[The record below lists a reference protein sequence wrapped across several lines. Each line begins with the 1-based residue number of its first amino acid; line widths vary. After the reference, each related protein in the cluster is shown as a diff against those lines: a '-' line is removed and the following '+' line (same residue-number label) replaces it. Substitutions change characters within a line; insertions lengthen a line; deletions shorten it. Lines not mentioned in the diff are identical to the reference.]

1 MSILMRETAVV
12 KTAMSKEGTMFG
24 EKGEV
29 LKMNDHAKE
38 VSTILDRDS
47 SFEGKMT
54 FEGCVV
60 INGRFKGEV
69 FSEGSLII
77 GQGGYVEGR
86 VDIGSIQIQG
96 EVRGNIVAKEKI
108 EINSPAVVQGD
119 IQAPSLI
126 IKEGAVFEGNC
137 SMGRRE
143 NQNVVDFAPR
153 TAE

>member
-1 MSILMRETAVV
+1 
-12 KTAMSKEGTMFG
+12 
-24 EKGEV
+24 
-29 LKMNDHAKE
+29 MNDHAKE